1 MSIEAEEYY
10 SEDLLINVLKL
21 NKNVYNFAFN
31 RKDYVNGNATNL
43 KEREITLNKTKKT
56 YTITPHSELFYRSV
70 KYGDYF
76 KGFESTTGVA
86 DMFEIDY
93 TCYFKLKSDATSF

>member
-10 SEDLLINVLKL
+10 SEELLINVLKL
-21 NKNVYNFAFN
+21 NKNVFNFAFN
-31 RKDYVNGNATNL
+31 RRDNAYTNL
-43 KEREITLNKTKKT
+43 KEREITLNKTKNAH
-56 YTITPHSELFYRSV
+56 TITSHSELFYRSV

-86 DMFEIDY
+86 EMFEIDY
-93 TCYFKLKSDATSF
+93 TCYFKLKSDGTNF